1 MYCAINKYLLS
12 LGDKT
17 YTYRIQ
23 IYEILRIK
31 LFSRRENLFLRCEN
45 IFSRRDNLFS
55 RCENCYKCRSKV
67 LCSQDKSLLYG
78 GVEYFP
84 SLSGYLLPVASTH
97 VRKGWPESCCPVP
110 SGIPPTFSGHN
121 IADK

>member
-31 LFSRRENLFLRCEN
+31 LFSRRENLFLRREN

-55 RCENCYKCRSKV
+55 RRENSYKCGIKMF
-67 LCSQDKSLLYG
+67 CSRYKLLLYG
-78 GVEYFP
+78 GAGYFIP
-84 SLSGYLLPVASTH
+84 STN
-97 VRKGWPESCCPVP
+97 R
-110 SGIPPTFSGHN
+110 
-121 IADK
+121 